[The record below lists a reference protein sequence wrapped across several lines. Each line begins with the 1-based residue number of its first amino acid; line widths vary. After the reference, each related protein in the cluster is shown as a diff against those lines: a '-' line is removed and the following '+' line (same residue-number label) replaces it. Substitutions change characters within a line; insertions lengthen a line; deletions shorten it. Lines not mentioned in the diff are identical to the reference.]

1 MAVHHFCTEDAA
13 RYGVEEAIL
22 LWNIG
27 FWCATNL
34 AKRQN
39 IHDGRVWTYNPHRA
53 YLELTPYLC
62 PENPDIHNAEYPD
75 EASREK
81 AAEKEL
87 KRRSQKI
94 RRIFK
99 SLENQGAIVAGN
111 YNKSKQDQ
119 TTWYS
124 LNDQKKLSK
133 YAEIAPEALKLLN
146 LQICRLD
153 STDLSNGLYRFV
165 DSSPDNKHRYKQVS
179 QSTLCAREKSS
190 ADESGNF
197 SEQVMAELLADHLP
211 VHKHRYARLK
221 IAEYQERFP
230 ESGSVA
236 DCYGY
241 VVQAVTHQINLTGV

>member
-53 YLELTPYLC
+53 YLELTSYLC
-62 PENPDIHNAEYPD
+62 PENPDIRNAEYPD

-81 AAEKEL
+81 ALSKEL
-87 KRRSQKI
+87 KRRCEKI

-99 SLENQGAIVAGN
+99 SLEQQGAIAAGN
-111 YNKSKQDQ
+111 YNKSKYDQ
-119 TTWYS
+119 ITWYS

-146 LQICRLD
+146 PQICGLD
-153 STDLSNGLYRFV
+153 TTDLSNGHHKFV
-165 DSSPDNKHRYKQVS
+165 DSSPGDTPRLIRRGFFLTSQAFASLWRLDLHRS
-179 QSTLCAREKSS
+179 L
-190 ADESGNF
+190 
-197 SEQVMAELLADHLP
+197 
-211 VHKHRYARLK
+211 
-221 IAEYQERFP
+221 
-230 ESGSVA
+230 
-236 DCYGY
+236 
-241 VVQAVTHQINLTGV
+241 HQQ

>member
-75 EASREK
+75 ESSREK
-81 AAEKEL
+81 ALSKEL
-87 KRRSQKI
+87 KRRCEKI

-99 SLENQGAIVAGN
+99 SLEQQSAIVLGN
-111 YNKSKQDQ
+111 FNKSKYDQ
-119 TTWYS
+119 TTWCS
-124 LNDQKKLSK
+124 LNDQSKLLK

-146 LQICRLD
+146 PQFCGLD
-153 STDLSNGLYRFV
+153 ITDLWNQNHKFV
-165 DSSPDNKHRYKQVS
+165 DSSPDNKHRCKQVS
-179 QSTLCAREKSS
+179 QSTLRARKK
-190 ADESGNF
+190 F
-197 SEQVMAELLADHLP
+197 C
-211 VHKHRYARLK
+211 R
-221 IAEYQERFP
+221 
-230 ESGSVA
+230 
-236 DCYGY
+236 
-241 VVQAVTHQINLTGV
+241 

>member
-1 MAVHHFCTEDAA
+1 MAIHHFCTEDAA

-39 IHDGRVWTYNPHRA
+39 IHDGRVWTYNPHKA

-62 PENPDIHNAEYPD
+62 PENPDIDNAEYPD

-81 AAEKEL
+81 AKEKEL

-99 SLENQGAIVAGN
+99 SLEEQGAIVSGN
-111 YNKSKQDQ
+111 YNKSKYDQ
-119 TTWYS
+119 TTWCS
-124 LNDQKKLSK
+124 LGDQSKLSK
-133 YAEIAPEALKLLN
+133 YAEIAPEALSLLK

-153 STDLSNGLYRFV
+153 TTDLSNESYKSV

-179 QSTLCAREKSS
+179 ESTVRARDFSANQSEIFAER
-190 ADESGNF
+190 
-197 SEQVMAELLADHLP
+197 VMAELLTSNLP
-211 VHKHRYARLK
+211 ERKHRYAQLK
-221 IAEYQERFP
+221 IKEFQERFP
-230 ESGSVA
+230 ESVSVA
-236 DCYGY
+236 DCYSY
-241 VVQAVTHQINLTGV
+241 VEQAVIHQINLTGQ

>member
-39 IHDGRVWTYNPHRA
+39 IHDGRVWTYNPHKA

-62 PENPDIHNAEYPD
+62 PENPEINNAEYPD

-81 AAEKEL
+81 AKEKEL

-99 SLENQGAIVAGN
+99 SLEEQGAIVAGN
-111 YNKSKQDQ
+111 YNKSKYDQ

-124 LNDQKKLSK
+124 LNDQSTLSK
-133 YAEIAPEALKLLN
+133 YAEIAPEALILLK
-146 LQICRLD
+146 LQICRLGT
-153 STDLSNGLYRFV
+153 TDLSNENYKSV
-165 DSSPDNKHRYKQVS
+165 DSSPDNKQRCKQVS
-179 QSTLCAREKSS
+179 QSTVRAREKFS
-190 ADESGNF
+190 ANKSGNF
-197 SEQVMAELLADHLP
+197 SERVMAELLADHLP
-211 VHKHRYARLK
+211 EHKHRYAQLK
-221 IAEYQERFP
+221 IEEYQERFP

-241 VVQAVTHQINLTGV
+241 VVQAVTHQINLTGS